1 MVEFWPV
8 AAPMSLGF
16 PPPWPT
22 LRDAAPS
29 WLRLTGFATEA
40 EIGSV
45 LWELASFNLIR
56 SGDDPSGSPEADLAR
71 PAHEIFSDLAA
82 ASELGVPGGLL
93 VRDRA
98 TGFEIGPGCCAGLED
113 WRAWEDV
120 LASGESPW
128 LGHDPSPFIERIDAV
143 SFRLWADGGLGD
155 PVGER
160 QAIDMSR
167 SDLESGLAAVERHLR
182 AYSDVLAAFVARA
195 DPSSAEAMVSQFQRS
210 FGLNRSGV
218 T

>member
-8 AAPMSLGF
+8 GAPMSLGH

-22 LRDAAPS
+22 LGDAAPT
-29 WLRLTGFATEA
+29 WLRLTRAATEA

-56 SGDDPSGSPEADLAR
+56 ASDDPALPPEADLAR
-71 PAHEIFSDLAA
+71 PAREIFSDLAA
-82 ASELGVPGGLL
+82 ASELALPGGIL
-93 VRDRA
+93 VRDRV
-98 TGFEIGPGCCAGLED
+98 TGLEIGPGCCAGLEA

-128 LGHDPSPFIERIDAV
+128 LGHDPSPYVESLDATR
-143 SFRLWADGGLGD
+143 FRLWADGGAGN
-155 PVGER
+155 PVGGR
-160 QAIDMSR
+160 QAIELSR
-167 SDLESGLAAVERHLR
+167 SDLEMGLAAVERHLR
-182 AYSDVLAAFVARA
+182 AYSDLLAAFIAQV
-195 DPSSAEAMVSQFQRS
+195 DSSSAEILVRQFERS
-210 FGLNRSGV
+210 FGLTRSGV